1 MYLIIGKKKTA
12 ASKFSKKAEKS
23 NSSSSSSSSSG
34 EDKGRVSARVKLGE
48 VDVVPE
54 IVETVVQSSKQVIG
68 ADLSEAGA
76 VLECYRVTRW
86 LSVYLLIAIL

>member
-1 MYLIIGKKKTA
+1 M
-12 ASKFSKKAEKS
+12 
-23 NSSSSSSSSSG
+23 
-34 EDKGRVSARVKLGE
+34 SARVKLGE

>member
-23 NSSSSSSSSSG
+23 NSSSSSSSG

>member
-1 MYLIIGKKKTA
+1 MYIIIGKKKTA

-23 NSSSSSSSSSG
+23 NSSSSSSG
-34 EDKGRVSARVKLGE
+34 EDKVRVSARVKLGE

>member
-23 NSSSSSSSSSG
+23 NSSSSSSG
-34 EDKGRVSARVKLGE
+34 EDKVRVSARVKLGE